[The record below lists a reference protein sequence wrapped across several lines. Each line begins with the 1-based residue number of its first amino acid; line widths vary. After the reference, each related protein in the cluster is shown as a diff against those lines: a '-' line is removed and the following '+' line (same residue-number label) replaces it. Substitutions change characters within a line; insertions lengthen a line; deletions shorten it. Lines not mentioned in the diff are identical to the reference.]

1 MSMVTGTALVSTNRQ
16 KLGLNLTIAAVA
28 VNISLNVLLI
38 PKTATWV
45 HRLQLW
51 SRKPLRERAAYF
63 RFSYRR
69 GCFSTITFENAP
81 LTLITIIDLRVY
93 AAVIYKFGI
102 DYDNK
107 RLILGLLKAGR
118 LTKTEM

>member
-1 MSMVTGTALVSTNRQ
+1 MVTGTALVSTNRQ

-45 HRLQLW
+45 HRLQQW

-63 RFSYRR
+63 RFSYRW
-69 GCFSTITFENAP
+69 GFFSTIAFRKYH
-81 LTLITIIDLRVY
+81 IDADNNHRPRFLRCSY
-93 AAVIYKFGI
+93 IQI
-102 DYDNK
+102 RNK
-107 RLILGLLKAGR
+107 
-118 LTKTEM
+118 